1 VVCAGGTGLHHGA
14 ETHELHR
21 HFETM
26 INLFEKYYTIR
37 NIFLIL
43 LESLLLYASILLTWF
58 IVSGGSRW
66 DDYAGLHLKAACII
80 IVSVFCLYCNN
91 VYSLKEITGYLD
103 LTIKLCQSL
112 GMTLILLALFYI
124 GFSQASLRTG
134 FFFVYVP
141 VVVVVLS
148 AWRFVYVFI
157 LKSGLLSQRVLVVGD
172 GDFALDIC
180 REIEREIDSGYS
192 VEALVTAK
200 HVEGLE
206 SVNAPHIQTY
216 DNLAKTAEA
225 FEAERIVVA
234 LKEKRGNL
242 PVEELLL
249 CRLNGIDVV
258 DGNTFYEMLT
268 GKFLVSSINPAWLI
282 FSDGFKKGRLRSML
296 KRLEDILVS
305 TTLLILFSPVML
317 MVAILI
323 KLDSRGPL
331 FFAQERL
338 GLGHKPYKLYK
349 LRSMVENAEKESGP
363 VWALKN
369 DSRVTRVGL
378 FIRKWRVDELPQLF
392 NVLKGDMSLVGPR
405 PERAHFVK
413 QLEAELPYYGERFIV
428 RPGVTGWAQVRYAY
442 GDSVEDAMEKLN
454 YDLFYI
460 KNMNLFMDIV
470 IIFRTVRTV
479 LFGVGAR

>member
-1 VVCAGGTGLHHGA
+1 
-14 ETHELHR
+14 
-21 HFETM
+21 M

-66 DDYAGLHLKAACII
+66 GADSGFHLKAACII
-80 IVSVFCLYCNN
+80 IVCVFCLYCNN
-91 VYSLKEITGYLD
+91 VYSIKDITGYLD
-103 LTIKLCQSL
+103 LAIKLFQSL
-112 GMTLILLALFYI
+112 GMALILLAFFYI
-124 GFSQASLRTG
+124 GFSQASLATG

-141 VVVVVLS
+141 VVVIVLS

-157 LKSGLLSQRVLVVGD
+157 LKTGLLKQKILVVGD
-172 GDFALDIC
+172 GDFSVDIC
-180 REIEREIDSGYS
+180 REIGREIDCGYS
-192 VEALVTAK
+192 VEVLVTEK
-200 HVEGLE
+200 HVDGLDTLN
-206 SVNAPHIQTY
+206 VPHHHSY
-216 DNLAKTAEA
+216 EKLAKTAEE
-225 FEAERIVVA
+225 FEVERIVVA
-234 LKEKRGNL
+234 LKEKRGSL

-249 CRLNGIDVV
+249 CRMNGIDVV

-282 FSDGFKKGRLRSML
+282 FSDGFRKGLLRSML
-296 KRLEDILVS
+296 KRLEDIVVS
-305 TTLLILFSPVML
+305 SVLLILFSPVML
-317 MVAILI
+317 VAAVLI

-331 FFAQERL
+331 LFGQERL

-369 DSRVTRVGL
+369 DTRVTRVGL

-413 QLEAELPYYGERFIV
+413 QLEAKLPYYAERFIV
-428 RPGVTGWAQVRYAY
+428 RPGVTGWAQVRYEY
-442 GDSVEDAMEKLN
+442 GDSVADAMEKLN

-460 KNMNLFMDIV
+460 KNMSLFMDIV

>member
-1 VVCAGGTGLHHGA
+1 
-14 ETHELHR
+14 
-21 HFETM
+21 M

-43 LESLLLYASILLTWF
+43 LESLLLYVSILLTWF

-66 DDYAGLHLKAACII
+66 IDYSGLHLKAAFII
-80 IVSVFCLYCNN
+80 IVCVFCLYCNN
-91 VYSLKEITGYLD
+91 VYSIKDITGYMD
-103 LTIKLCQSL
+103 LAIKLFQSL
-112 GMTLILLALFYI
+112 GMALILLALFYI

-141 VVVVVLS
+141 VVVAVLS
-148 AWRFVYVFI
+148 TWRFVYVFV
-157 LKSGLLSQRVLVVGD
+157 LKTGLLNQRILVVGD
-172 GDFALDIC
+172 GDFAVDIC

-192 VEALVTAK
+192 VEVLVTEK
-200 HVEGLE
+200 HVDGLDTL
-206 SVNAPHIQTY
+206 STPHHHSY
-216 DNLAKTAEA
+216 ERLAKTAEE
-225 FEAERIVVA
+225 FEVERIVVA
-234 LKEKRGNL
+234 LKEKRGSL

-249 CRLNGIDVV
+249 CRMNGIDVV

-282 FSDGFKKGRLRSML
+282 FSGGFRKGRVRSML
-296 KRLEDILVS
+296 KRLEDIVVS
-305 TTLLILFSPVML
+305 TILLILFSPVML
-317 MVAILI
+317 VAAIFI

-331 FFAQERL
+331 LFAQERL
-338 GLGHKPYKLYK
+338 GKGHKPYRLFK

-369 DSRVTRVGL
+369 DTRVTRVGL

-413 QLEAELPYYGERFIV
+413 QLETELPYYAERFTV
-428 RPGVTGWAQVRYAY
+428 RPGVTGWAQVRYGY

-460 KNMNLFMDIV
+460 KNMSLFMDIV